1 MQMTTRTTRFRGL
14 RGRLRLDLSS
24 LAIALVALSL
34 PDCSIDRGGTA
45 STPFFVYDTAATIRT
60 AEGVTIRVTGQDEL
74 LTGGTPPEFLAEDAD
89 VGGVAPAERVR
100 SEWKKYL
107 LQRLSDPSA
116 TPEARA
122 VFGSGPWCAVDTEV
136 RRTEVPRFTLP
147 PALIGEEIP
156 GCTGDMVGPV
166 SDCPMEGAAMPMLG
180 VSPASVAFPPTP
192 VGTTSPVEEVV
203 TISNVG
209 TGRICLAM
217 PALDLAS
224 SEHPEYFPIDA
235 SGCMHAGGMREIELE
250 RTFLWDR
257 RPSCDVR
264 VRFAPGG
271 AAVGVARLRLN
282 TNDPVSPVTFIEIT
296 GTAQPGF
303 LHPVPP
309 SACFNTPAVVLP
321 DGRTCRRNSVNLV
334 NDGPGFVT
342 VRSLALPA
350 DAAAAGWS
358 HDGAPPV
365 PRTVAPG
372 AALSVPLLACGAVG
386 ADSILTVG
394 NNGTASTIEVP
405 LLRPGSGCTP

>member
-1 MQMTTRTTRFRGL
+1 MTTPTTFVRGL

-24 LAIALVALSL
+24 LAVAIVALTL
-34 PDCSIDRGGTA
+34 PDCTFDRSGIAVTA
-45 STPFFVYDTAATIRT
+45 YQVYETAATIRT
-60 AEGVTIRVTGQDEL
+60 AEGVTIRVTGQEEL
-74 LTGGTPPEFLAEDAD
+74 LTGGTPQEFRAEDVD
-89 VGGVAPAERVR
+89 VGGVTPTERVR
-100 SEWKKYL
+100 SDWKKYL
-107 LQRLSDPSA
+107 LLRLSHPAA

-122 VFGSGPWCAVDTEV
+122 VFGDGPWCVVDTDV
-136 RRTEVPRFTLP
+136 RRTEVPRFDP
-147 PALIGEEIP
+147 PAIFATEEIP

-180 VSPASVAFPPTP
+180 VSPMRVAFPPTP

-224 SEHPEYFPIDA
+224 SDHPEYFPIDA

-296 GTAQPGF
+296 GSAQPGF

-309 SACFNTPAVVLP
+309 SACFNSPAVVLP
-321 DGRTCRRNSVNLV
+321 DGRTCRRNSVSLV

-394 NNGTASTIEVP
+394 NNGTASTIDVP